1 MYRDTLA
8 CRCNNPFN
16 IRANCVRWKGRV
28 GSECGF
34 VKFLTVDYG
43 LRAGVVLLRNY
54 IRKGFDT
61 ISSIIKRYAPESEN
75 NTSAYIAY
83 VCGVFRSAG
92 LNPFERIVYRSIGF
106 QLLCAA
112 ICSYECGY
120 DFTPAS
126 YSRIF
131 KCFDI

>member
-16 IRANCVRWKGRV
+16 IRANRVRWKGRV

-61 ISSIIKRYAPESEN
+61 ISSIIKRYAPEFEN

>member
-1 MYRDTLA
+1 MYRDTLS

-16 IRANCVRWKGRV
+16 IRANRVHWKGRV
-28 GSECGF
+28 GSYRGF
-34 VKFLTVDYG
+34 VKFLTEDYG

-54 IRKGFDT
+54 IKKGYDT
-61 ISSIIKRYAPESEN
+61 IPSIIRRYAPETEN
-75 NTSAYIAY
+75 NTEHYIAY
-83 VCGVFRSAG
+83 VSGVFRSAG
-92 LNPFERIVYRSIGF
+92 LNPFSRIVYRSIGF
-106 QLLCAA
+106 QLLCSA
-112 ICSYECGY
+112 ICAYECGY